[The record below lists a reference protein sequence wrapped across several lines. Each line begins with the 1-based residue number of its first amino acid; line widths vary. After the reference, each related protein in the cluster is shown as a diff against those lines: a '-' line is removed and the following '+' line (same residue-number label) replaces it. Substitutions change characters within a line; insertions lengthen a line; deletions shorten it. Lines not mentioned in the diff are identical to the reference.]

1 MHRELTYER
10 SITQMIGV
18 FANVAAIIIGSII
31 GLLIKRGLPERLS
44 KAMTTATAF
53 AVAYIGIDGMMSG
66 QNTLVLVLSMV
77 AGGIIGTLLNLNS
90 HLENLG
96 NKIESRFKSDNSDA
110 KIAEG
115 FISATLLFCVGA
127 MTIVGALE
135 SGLSNNHE
143 MQFTKAILDFV
154 SSIVLASALG
164 WGVMLAAVSVFAIQ
178 GSIVLLAQALA
189 PFLSDYVIA
198 EMTCVG
204 SVLIFILALNML
216 GVTKIKLMN
225 FVPAIFI
232 PILLCAIIPA

>member
-1 MHRELTYER
+1 
-10 SITQMIGV
+10 MIGV
-18 FANVAAIIIGSII
+18 LANTATIIIGSII
-31 GLLIKRGLPERLS
+31 GLLIKKGLPERLS
-44 KAMTTATAF
+44 KAMTTATAL
-53 AVAYIGIDGMMSG
+53 AVVYIGISGMMNG

-77 AGGIIGTLLNLNS
+77 TGGIIGTLLNLDG

-96 NKIESRFKSDNSDA
+96 NKIETRFKSDNSNA

-127 MTIVGALE
+127 MTIVGALQ
-135 SGLSNNHE
+135 SGLSHNHE

-164 WGVMLAAVSVFAIQ
+164 WGVMLSAASVFAIQ
-178 GSIVLLAQALA
+178 GSIVLLAQALT
-189 PFLSDYVIA
+189 PLLSDYVIG
-198 EMTCVG
+198 EMTCAG

-225 FVPAIFI
+225 FVPAIFM
-232 PILLCAIIPA
+232 PILLCMIISL